1 LSLLPHLFQAE
12 QHRRLEEDVNEE
24 DPIQD
29 SSSQGEQDPI
39 QEFTLDST
47 KPPTIARL
55 ALQAIELPHPRS
67 VFSRVLFEPHLG
79 RQL

>member
-12 QHRRLEEDVNEE
+12 RRRLEKDE

-39 QEFTLDST
+39 QEFTSDST

-55 ALQAIELPHPRS
+55 ALQAIESPHPRS
-67 VFSRVLFEPHLG
+67 VFSSIV
-79 RQL
+79 